1 MIERIEDMPAGA
13 LGFRGGG
20 RITRE
25 EVGQVL
31 LPPLNE
37 AVERGEPLR
46 LMLVVQADL
55 EPLEPR
61 VLWSEVKAGVDT
73 RLRQP
78 SAWERTA
85 VATDVT
91 WVRSAV
97 ALLGWAMPGQL
108 RLVACAETDE
118 AKRWVLGGEPEP
130 GALRRGGR

>member
-13 LGFRGGG
+13 IGFRGGG

-37 AVERGEPLR
+37 IVAAGDPLR
-46 LMLVVQADL
+46 LVVIIQDDL
-55 EPLEPR
+55 APLEPR
-61 VLWSEVKAGVDT
+61 NLWSEVKAGVDP
-73 RLRQP
+73 RLRQQG
-78 SAWERTA
+78 AWARTA

-97 ALLGWAMPGQL
+97 ALLGWALPGQL
-108 RLVACAETDE
+108 RLLAGSEVDE
-118 AKRWVLGGEPEP
+118 AKAWVLDDPQ
-130 GALRRGGR
+130 

>member
-1 MIERIEDMPAGA
+1 MLGVIERIEDMPTGA
-13 LGFRGGG
+13 IGFRGGG

-37 AVERGEPLR
+37 VVTLGDPLR
-46 LMLVVQADL
+46 LVVIVEADL

-61 VLWSEVKAGVDT
+61 TLWSEVKAGVEP
-73 RLRQP
+73 RLRHHG
-78 SAWERTA
+78 AWARTA

-97 ALLGWAMPGQL
+97 ALLGWALPGQL
-108 RLVACAETDE
+108 RLLACAEVDE
-118 AKRWVLGGEPEP
+118 AKTWVLEEPQ
-130 GALRRGGR
+130 